1 MSVNSLI
8 QNRIIKPLKVFTLDC
23 KNKNVKLGF
32 NRVLAS
38 FFHGTGIAI
47 SAGKRCRTIVKETL
61 EKEYADILKKYN
73 NYSAKTSYD
82 PQAPVWVLWLQGYDN
97 APPIVKKCI
106 DSIKAGTSHPVHL
119 LTSDNISDYIA
130 LPDYITEKYSKGI
143 ITHAQMSD
151 IIRMSLLAEYGGIW
165 IDATVY
171 VPIAIPESVFQGEFY
186 TCKRKSEIEDYYISG
201 YKWTSF
207 INGCQKGCVI
217 QIAMREL
224 FFEYWKKNDY
234 LIDYLLVD
242 FFMLA
247 VYNNISYAKELIDN
261 LPYNQPQLE
270 TLQEIM
276 SQPYN
281 EQKYKEITEN
291 SNTDMFKLSWRMNF
305 KKETENG
312 QQTFFGHFLEDRS

>member
-1 MSVNSLI
+1 MSANKFI
-8 QNRIIKPLKVFTLDC
+8 ENRLIKPIKAFGTDC
-23 KNKNVKLGF
+23 KHKNVSLGF
-32 NRVLAS
+32 NRMLAS
-38 FFHGTGIAI
+38 FFHGTGLSKSSVI
-47 SAGKRCRTIVKETL
+47 RCRKIIIETL
-61 EKEYADILKKYN
+61 ERDYAEILEKYN
-73 NYSAKTSYD
+73 NYTAETLYD

-106 DSIKAGTSHPVHL
+106 DSIKRGTTHPVNL
-119 LTSDNISDYIA
+119 LTLDNLSDYIT
-130 LPDYITEKYSKGI
+130 LPEYINEKYKKGI

-151 IIRMSLLAEYGGIW
+151 IIRMTLLAEYGGLW

-171 VPIAIPESVFQGEFY
+171 VPQAVPETVFKSEFY
-186 TCKRKSEIEDYYISG
+186 TCKRKSELANYYVSQ
-201 YKWTSF
+201 YRWTSF

-217 QIAMREL
+217 QKAMKEL

-247 VYNNISYAKELIDN
+247 VYNNVSHAKELIDSH
-261 LPYNQPQLE
+261 PYNQPQLE

-276 SQPYN
+276 SQVYDEEKYN
-281 EQKYKEITEN
+281 NLTIK

-305 KKETENG
+305 KRETEEG
-312 QQTFFGHFLEDRS
+312 RQTFFGYFLENS